1 MVEKCKYKTATKTF
15 NGKNSEAVM
24 NKMSSYRKLTGI
36 TNSSIDKSTG
46 TSQSSTPEKKI
57 LIVDDDDL
65 SRKLINRLV
74 SKEFDYEIVSK
85 SNGIEAL
92 EYAQKHVPQ
101 LIILDLML
109 PGMNG
114 FEILKKVREDQKF
127 AQTKVVLVSA
137 KSRSEDIER
146 GFDLTADEYITKPFQ
161 PKEFAARIRKLL
173 TKAA

>member
-1 MVEKCKYKTATKTF
+1 
-15 NGKNSEAVM
+15 M
-24 NKMSSYRKLTGI
+24 NRMDSYRKLAGVAK
-36 TNSSIDKSTG
+36 NSADKGMGGDKSATA
-46 TSQSSTPEKKI
+46 KKEI
-57 LIVDDDDL
+57 LIVDDDEL
-65 SRKLINRLV
+65 SRKLLNRLV
-74 SKEFDYEIVSK
+74 SKEFDFEVVSK

-114 FEILKKVREDQKF
+114 FEILKEIRKDQRF
-127 AQTKVVLVSA
+127 EQTKVVLVSA

>member
-1 MVEKCKYKTATKTF
+1 LKTAI
-15 NGKNSEAVM
+15 NNIDGKKQEAVM
-24 NKMSSYRKLTGI
+24 KKMDSYRKLAGVAK
-36 TNSSIDKSTG
+36 NS
-46 TSQSSTPEKKI
+46 PEKGMGGGQPTTPKREI
-57 LIVDDDDL
+57 LVVDDDDL

-85 SNGIEAL
+85 ANGIEAL
-92 EYAQKHVPQ
+92 EYAQEHIPQ

-114 FEILKKVREDQKF
+114 FEILKKIRGDKRF
-127 AQTKVVLVSA
+127 DQTKVVLVSA

>member
-1 MVEKCKYKTATKTF
+1 
-15 NGKNSEAVM
+15 M
-24 NKMSSYRKLTGI
+24 NKMSSYHNLAKGAK
-36 TNSSIDKSTG
+36 SPADKNAG
-46 TSQSSTPEKKI
+46 ASQSSSTKKEI

-65 SRKLINRLV
+65 SRKLISRLV
-74 SKEFDYEIVSK
+74 SKEFDYKIETK
-85 SNGIEAL
+85 ANGIEAL
-92 EYAQKHVPQ
+92 EYAREHIPH

-114 FEILKKVREDQKF
+114 FEILKKVREEQIFD
-127 AQTKVVLVSA
+127 QTKVVLVSA

-161 PKEFAARIRKLL
+161 PKEFAARLRKLL

>member
-1 MVEKCKYKTATKTF
+1 MK
-15 NGKNSEAVM
+15 
-24 NKMSSYRKLTGI
+24 KMDSYRKLVGI
-36 TNSSIDKSTG
+36 NKSTTEKG
-46 TSQSSTPEKKI
+46 TGSSTSAATKKI

-74 SKEFDYEIVSK
+74 SKEFDYEIISK
-85 SNGIEAL
+85 ANGIEAL
-92 EYAQKHVPQ
+92 EYAQKHVPK

-114 FEILKKVREDQKF
+114 FEILKKIRSDQRF
-127 AQTKVVLVSA
+127 DQTKVVLVSA

-173 TKAA
+173 TTAA

>member
-1 MVEKCKYKTATKTF
+1 
-15 NGKNSEAVM
+15 M
-24 NKMSSYRKLTGI
+24 NEISSYRKLTGI

-46 TSQSSTPEKKI
+46 TSQSSTPEKEI

-65 SRKLINRLV
+65 SRKLISRLV

-92 EYAQKHVPQ
+92 EYAQEHVPQ

-127 AQTKVVLVSA
+127 EHTKVVLVSA

>member
-1 MVEKCKYKTATKTF
+1 
-15 NGKNSEAVM
+15 M
-24 NKMSSYRKLTGI
+24 NKISSYRKLAGI
-36 TNSSIDKSTG
+36 ANSSADKSTG
-46 TSQSSTPEKKI
+46 TLQSSTPKQKI

-65 SRKLINRLV
+65 SRKLISRLV

-92 EYAQKHVPQ
+92 EYAQEHVPL

-114 FEILKKVREDQKF
+114 FEILKKVRGDQKF
-127 AQTKVVLVSA
+127 EQTKVVLVSA
-137 KSRSEDIER
+137 KSRSEDIEH

-173 TKAA
+173 IKAA

>member
-1 MVEKCKYKTATKTF
+1 MEKCKYKTATKIF

-24 NKMSSYRKLTGI
+24 NEMSSYRKLSGI
-36 TNSSIDKSTG
+36 TNSSTDKSAG

-65 SRKLINRLV
+65 SRKLISRLV

-92 EYAQKHVPQ
+92 EYAQEHVPQ

-127 AQTKVVLVSA
+127 EQTKVVLVSA

>member
-1 MVEKCKYKTATKTF
+1 MKQ
-15 NGKNSEAVM
+15 M
-24 NKMSSYRKLTGI
+24 NLYRKLAGVAKSSVDKNTGA
-36 TNSSIDKSTG
+36 SP
-46 TSQSSTPEKKI
+46 SSTPEKKI
-57 LIVDDDDL
+57 LIVDDDAL
-65 SRKLINRLV
+65 SRKLISRLV

-92 EYAQKHVPQ
+92 EYAQEHVPK

-127 AQTKVVLVSA
+127 EQTKVVLVSA

-161 PKEFAARIRKLL
+161 PREFSARIRKLL

>member
-1 MVEKCKYKTATKTF
+1 
-15 NGKNSEAVM
+15 M
-24 NKMSSYRKLTGI
+24 NKINKFLALTGVTKNI
-36 TNSSIDKSTG
+36 ADNRSG
-46 TSQSSTPEKKI
+46 GQQSATYPQKEI
-57 LIVDDDDL
+57 LIVDDDNL
-65 SRKLINRLV
+65 SRKLIERLV
-74 SKEFDYEIVSK
+74 SKDFDYEIASK

-92 EYAQKHVPQ
+92 EYAREHIPQ

-114 FEILKKVREDQKF
+114 FEILKKIREDQRF
-127 AQTKVVLVSA
+127 EQTKVVLVSA

-161 PKEFAARIRKLL
+161 PGEFTARIRKLL

>member
-1 MVEKCKYKTATKTF
+1 MEGSHTYQRVD
-15 NGKNSEAVM
+15 
-24 NKMSSYRKLTGI
+24 GI
-36 TNSSIDKSTG
+36 KKSTVDKSSG
-46 TSQSSTPEKKI
+46 ASQQTDSISNEI
-57 LIVDDDDL
+57 LVVDDDDL
-65 SRKLINRLV
+65 SRKLLTRLIA
-74 SKEFDYEIVSK
+74 KEFDYDIVSK
-85 SNGIEAL
+85 ANGIEAL
-92 EYAQKHVPQ
+92 EYAKENVPL

-114 FEILKKVREDQKF
+114 FDILKTLRKDSAFED
-127 AQTKVVLVSA
+127 TKIVLVSA

>member
-1 MVEKCKYKTATKTF
+1 MKNMNTYQKLAGIKEGSADQHSGSNKQLTKTE
-15 NGKNSEAVM
+15 NE
-24 NKMSSYRKLTGI
+24 
-36 TNSSIDKSTG
+36 
-46 TSQSSTPEKKI
+46 I

-65 SRKLINRLV
+65 SRKLMNRLV
-74 SKEFDYEIVSK
+74 SKEFEYDIVSK

-92 EYAQKHVPQ
+92 EYAQEHVPK

-114 FEILKKVREDQKF
+114 FDILKKIRKDPKLTE
-127 AQTKVVLVSA
+127 TKVVVVSA

>member
-1 MVEKCKYKTATKTF
+1 
-15 NGKNSEAVM
+15 M
-24 NKMSSYRKLTGI
+24 NRMDSYRKLAGVAKTSADKGMGG
-36 TNSSIDKSTG
+36 DKSATA
-46 TSQSSTPEKKI
+46 KKEI
-57 LIVDDDDL
+57 LIVDDDEL
-65 SRKLINRLV
+65 SRKLLNRLV
-74 SKEFDYEIVSK
+74 SKEFDFEVVSK

-114 FEILKKVREDQKF
+114 FEILKEIRKDQRF
-127 AQTKVVLVSA
+127 EQTKVVLVSA

>member
-1 MVEKCKYKTATKTF
+1 MKKID
-15 NGKNSEAVM
+15 
-24 NKMSSYRKLTGI
+24 SYRNLTGI
-36 TNSSIDKSTG
+36 ANNSTDKSIAG
-46 TSQSSTPEKKI
+46 AKSSTPKREI

-65 SRKLINRLV
+65 TRKLISRLV
-74 SKEFDYEIVSK
+74 SKEFDHDITTK
-85 SNGIEAL
+85 KNGIEAL
-92 EYAQKHVPQ
+92 EYVEKNIPQ

-114 FEILKKVREDQKF
+114 FEILKKVREDQRF
-127 AQTKVVLVSA
+127 SQIKVVLVSA

-161 PKEFAARIRKLL
+161 PKEFTARIRKLL

>member
-1 MVEKCKYKTATKTF
+1 
-15 NGKNSEAVM
+15 M
-24 NKMSSYRKLTGI
+24 NQMSSYHNLAKGTK
-36 TNSSIDKSTG
+36 SSVDKSTG
-46 TSQSSTPEKKI
+46 ASKSSTPKNEI

-65 SRKLINRLV
+65 SRKLISRLV
-74 SKEFDYEIVSK
+74 SKEFDYEIATK
-85 SNGIEAL
+85 ANGIEAL
-92 EYAQKHVPQ
+92 EYAREHIPC

-114 FEILKKVREDQKF
+114 FEILKKVREDQIF
-127 AQTKVVLVSA
+127 DQTKVVLVSA

>member
-1 MVEKCKYKTATKTF
+1 MKDRHIYQRLGGVKKSTP
-15 NGKNSEAVM
+15 
-24 NKMSSYRKLTGI
+24 
-36 TNSSIDKSTG
+36 DKSSG
-46 TSQSSTPEKKI
+46 ASPKKASISNEI
-57 LIVDDDDL
+57 LVVDDDDL

-74 SKEFDYEIVSK
+74 TKEFDYKVVGK

-92 EYAQKHVPQ
+92 KYAKENVPT

-114 FEILKKVREDQKF
+114 FDILKKLRQDPVFED
-127 AQTKVVLVSA
+127 TIIVLVSA

>member
-1 MVEKCKYKTATKTF
+1 MAEVL
-15 NGKNSEAVM
+15 KNRV
-24 NKMSSYRKLTGI
+24 
-36 TNSSIDKSTG
+36 D
-46 TSQSSTPEKKI
+46 QSSGSPPGSGASQEEI

-65 SRKLINRLV
+65 SRKLLTRLV
-74 SKEFDYEIVSK
+74 AKEFDYKIVSK
-85 SNGIEAL
+85 ANGIEAL
-92 EYAQKHVPQ
+92 EYAKENVPM

-114 FEILKKVREDQKF
+114 FDILKTLRKDPVFEE
-127 AQTKVVLVSA
+127 TKIVLVSA

-161 PKEFAARIRKLL
+161 PRELTARLRKLL

>member
-1 MVEKCKYKTATKTF
+1 MEGRHIYQRLDGIKKSTA
-15 NGKNSEAVM
+15 
-24 NKMSSYRKLTGI
+24 
-36 TNSSIDKSTG
+36 DKSSG
-46 TSQSSTPEKKI
+46 ASQHADSISNEI
-57 LIVDDDDL
+57 LVVDDDDL

-74 SKEFDYEIVSK
+74 TKEFDYKVVGK

-92 EYAQKHVPQ
+92 KYAKEHVPA

-114 FEILKKVREDQKF
+114 FDILKTLRKDPVFED
-127 AQTKVVLVSA
+127 TIIVVVSA

-146 GFDLTADEYITKPFQ
+146 GFNLTADEYITKPFQ

>member
-1 MVEKCKYKTATKTF
+1 MTK
-15 NGKNSEAVM
+15 M
-24 NKMSSYRKLTGI
+24 NSYRKLAGIAESSADKGTG
-36 TNSSIDKSTG
+36 TASSSI
-46 TSQSSTPEKKI
+46 PENKI

-65 SRKLINRLV
+65 SRKLMNRLV
-74 SKEFDYEIVSK
+74 AKEFDYEIVSK

-92 EYAQKHVPQ
+92 EYAREHVPQ

-127 AQTKVVLVSA
+127 EQTKVVLVSA

>member
-1 MVEKCKYKTATKTF
+1 MK
-15 NGKNSEAVM
+15 
-24 NKMSSYRKLTGI
+24 KMSTYPKLAGVAK
-36 TNSSIDKSTG
+36 SSTDKSSGAT
-46 TSQSSTPEKKI
+46 QSSSNSHEEI

-65 SRKLINRLV
+65 SRKLLKRLV
-74 SKEFDYEIVSK
+74 AKEFDYDIVSK
-85 SNGIEAL
+85 ANGIEAL
-92 EYAQKHVPQ
+92 EYAQKNVPV

-114 FEILKKVREDQKF
+114 FEILKTLRKDPVFDD
-127 AQTKVVLVSA
+127 TKIVLVSA

-161 PKEFAARIRKLL
+161 PRELTARLRKLL